1 MDLGPLVPI
10 AAMGVGLGWGIIGLK
25 RKQLD
30 IVARRATAEASSE
43 RAQKL
48 ELEQRVRV
56 LEKIVT
62 DGGLQTAAQIEALR
76 ERETDELRSGRKPTA
91 LSREIDAL
99 ASDKGGNV

>member
-10 AAMGVGLGWGIIGLK
+10 AAMGVGLGWGVIGLK

-30 IVARRATAEASSE
+30 IIARRATEEAATE
-43 RAQKL
+43 RSQKEQL
-48 ELEQRVRV
+48 ERRVRV

-76 ERETDELRSGRKPTA
+76 EQEADERH
-91 LSREIDAL
+91 AL
-99 ASDKGGNV
+99 ARQQEA

>member
-30 IVARRATAEASSE
+30 VIARRATDEAASE
-43 RAQKL
+43 RSQKL
-48 ELEQRVRV
+48 ELEKRVRV

-62 DGGLQTAAQIEALR
+62 DNGYQTAR
-76 ERETDELRSGRKPTA
+76 RSKRFANTTA
-91 LSREIDAL
+91 SSS
-99 ASDKGGNV
+99 ASQ

>member
-30 IVARRATAEASSE
+30 VIARRATEEATTE
-43 RAQKL
+43 RSKKEQ
-48 ELEQRVRV
+48 LEQRVRV

-62 DGGLQTAAQIEALR
+62 DNGYETAAQIEALR
-76 ERETDELRSGRKPTA
+76 EHS
-91 LSREIDAL
+91 
-99 ASDKGGNV
+99 